1 MTEEKIKKG
10 AELLYKLE
18 KLKDNR
24 KLWEKAVRVQ
34 RISLTHKYEYLTLS
48 DVFDIYSSYVDF
60 DKLKKD
66 TLANIDR
73 LIEET
78 QKEFDNL

>member
-1 MTEEKIKKG
+1 MTEEQVKKG
-10 AELLYKLE
+10 KELLAELE

-24 KLWEKAVRVQ
+24 KLWESAVQAWRV
-34 RISLTHKYEYLTLS
+34 SLTHKYDYIDAS
-48 DVFDIYSSYVDF
+48 SIFDVACSYIDF

-73 LIEET
+73 LIKET

>member
-34 RISLTHKYEYLTLS
+34 RISLTHKYEYITPS
-48 DVFDIYSSYVDF
+48 DIFDIYSSYVDF
-60 DKLKKD
+60 DKLKED

-73 LIEET
+73 LIKET
-78 QKEFDNL
+78 QREFDNL

>member
-24 KLWEKAVRVQ
+24 KLWEKAVKIQ
-34 RISLTHKYEYLTLS
+34 RISLTYKYEHITLS

-60 DKLKKD
+60 DKLKED

-73 LIEET
+73 LIKET
-78 QKEFDNL
+78 QREFDNL

>member
-24 KLWEKAVRVQ
+24 KLWEKAVKVQ
-34 RISLTHKYEYLTLS
+34 RISLTYKYEHITSS

-60 DKLKKD
+60 DKLKED

-73 LIEET
+73 LIKET
-78 QKEFDNL
+78 QREFDNL

>member
-1 MTEEKIKKG
+1 MTEEKVKKG
-10 AELLYKLE
+10 AELIYKLE

-34 RISLTHKYEYLTLS
+34 RISLTHKYEYTALS
-48 DVFDIYSSYVDF
+48 DIFDIYSSYVNF
-60 DKLKKD
+60 DKLKED

-73 LIEET
+73 LIKET
-78 QKEFDNL
+78 QREFDNL

>member
-34 RISLTHKYEYLTLS
+34 RISLTYKYEYITPS
-48 DVFDIYSSYVDF
+48 DVFDIYSSYVNF
-60 DKLKKD
+60 DKLKED

-73 LIEET
+73 LIKET
-78 QKEFDNL
+78 QREFDNL

>member
-1 MTEEKIKKG
+1 MTEEKIKKE

-24 KLWEKAVRVQ
+24 KLWEKAVKVQ
-34 RISLTHKYEYLTLS
+34 RISLTYKYEHITLS
-48 DVFDIYSSYVDF
+48 DVFDIYSFYVDF
-60 DKLKKD
+60 DKLKED

-73 LIEET
+73 LIKET
-78 QKEFDNL
+78 QREFDNL